1 MVLGALTGVMGLI
14 LATPLFAAA
23 MTAVRMVY
31 VESVLEKP
39 SRTPDDDR

>member
-1 MVLGALTGVMGLI
+1 MGLI

-31 VESVLEKP
+31 VESVLERP
-39 SRTPDDDR
+39 GRAPEADR